1 MRFNLPNRIGFWT
14 SLARATLSTFLHFP
28 PLTLNC
34 YPIFCNQLDISHH
47 KHGANLK
54 LDLDKDDNGE
64 GSKPASG
71 GEAADGDG
79 GGK

>member
-1 MRFNLPNRIGFWT
+1 L
-14 SLARATLSTFLHFP
+14 LSNFFKLD
-28 PLTLNC
+28 
-34 YPIFCNQLDISHH
+34 QLDISHH